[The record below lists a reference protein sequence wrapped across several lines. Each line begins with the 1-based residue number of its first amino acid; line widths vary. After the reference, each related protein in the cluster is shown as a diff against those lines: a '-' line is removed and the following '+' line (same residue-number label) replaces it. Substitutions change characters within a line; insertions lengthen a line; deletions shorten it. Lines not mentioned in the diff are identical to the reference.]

1 MTADLEKLLREGIDR
16 LTADA
21 KLQPD
26 IAERARLEVARR
38 SEPGGLLSPRRQAA
52 GTWRHWRRPQIRL
65 IAPLAAAI
73 AMACV
78 AIAVGVAGNDG
89 ERGHGAPRAMATLPG
104 GTPVPRPPYFLG
116 IYSNPGNDLF
126 SNLAVYDAT
135 TGAVV
140 ADLAARTHSLTFTA
154 VAATASSTEFLAAAE
169 PTSAG
174 RIGCGAT
181 IYQIKLTASGR
192 LASLSPLHGAPH
204 PGYVPVS
211 GLQVS
216 ADGRA
221 LAIESG
227 PCYVQGSGS
236 FPYRIELLRLADGRA
251 RRWRPAG
258 PTIMPFLGSLSSDGR
273 SLAFGNY
280 AGMGTGRATNDG
292 AARIVR
298 ASAKSGS
305 LTAAAHVVVPGT
317 RSPGHGVEGVA
328 LSPDGK
334 VLYACSRR
342 AATAA
347 GYHYSAVLAAYD
359 AASGR
364 KIRVLGTW
372 NSDQSPCLLA
382 MAPSGD
388 YALVTG
394 LFTAPGP
401 YAYRVNLS
409 TGKATPIGRAFTPGR
424 PAGDTHPSIIAW

>member
-21 KLQPD
+21 TLRPD
-26 IAERARLEVARR
+26 IVKRAQHDVARR
-38 SEPGGLLSPRRQAA
+38 SEPGAVISRRRRVS
-52 GTWRHWRRPQIRL
+52 GPLRHRSRARVRL
-65 IAPLAAAI
+65 IAPLAAAA

-78 AIAVGVAGNDG
+78 AIAVAVAGNG
-89 ERGHGAPRAMATLPG
+89 GPQGHGGPRTRATLPG
-104 GTPVPRPPYFLG
+104 GTPAPMPPYFLG
-116 IYSNPGNDLF
+116 MYSNPGNDLF
-126 SNLAVYDAT
+126 SNLAVYDAA
-135 TGAVV
+135 TGKVV
-140 ADLAARTHSLTFTA
+140 ADLASRTHGLTFTA
-154 VAATASSTEFLAAAE
+154 VAATASSTQFLAAAE
-169 PTSAG
+169 PASDG

-181 IYQIKLTASGR
+181 IYQIKLTVSGR
-192 LASLSPLHGAPH
+192 LASLSPLPGAPH
-204 PGYVPVS
+204 PGYVP

-236 FPYRIELLRLADGRA
+236 FPYRIGLLRLADGRA

-273 SLAFGNY
+273 SLAFSNY

-347 GYHYSAVLAAYD
+347 GYHYSAVLAAYH

-409 TGKATPIGRAFTPGR
+409 TGKKSPIGRALTPGR
-424 PAGDTHPSIIAW
+424 PAGDTDPSMIAW

>member
-21 KLQPD
+21 KLGSD
-26 IAERARLEVARR
+26 IVERARHEVARR
-38 SEPGGLLSPRRQAA
+38 SEPGALISPRRLAT
-52 GTWRHWRRPQIRL
+52 GTWRHRRRPQIRV
-65 IAPLAAAI
+65 IAPLAAAA

-78 AIAVGVAGNDG
+78 AIAVAVVGNG
-89 ERGHGAPRAMATLPG
+89 GPQGHRGSRTQTTLPS
-104 GTPVPRPPYFLG
+104 GTPAPRPPYFLG
-116 IYSNPGNDLF
+116 IYSDPRNDLF
-126 SNLAVYDAT
+126 SDLAVYDAA

-140 ADLAARTHSLTFTA
+140 TDLASRTHGLTFTA

-169 PTSAG
+169 PASGG

-181 IYQIKLTASGR
+181 IYQVKLTAAGR
-192 LASLSPLHGAPH
+192 LASLSPLPGAPH

-211 GLQVS
+211 GLHVS
-216 ADGRA
+216 ADGST
-221 LAIESG
+221 LAVESG

-236 FPYRIELLRLADGRA
+236 WPYRIELLRLADGGA

-258 PTIMPFLGSLSSDGR
+258 PTIIPSLGSLSSDGR
-273 SLAFGNY
+273 SLAFSNY
-280 AGMGTGRATNDG
+280 IGIGTGQAANDG

-305 LTAAAHVVVPGT
+305 LTAAAHVVVPGSRT
-317 RSPGHGVEGVA
+317 APYGVESVA

-347 GYHYSAVLAAYD
+347 GYHYSAVLAAYH

-364 KIRVLGTW
+364 KIRVLGNW
-372 NSDQSPCLLA
+372 NSDQFPCLLA

-394 LFTAPGP
+394 LFAAPEP

-409 TGKATPIGRAFTPGR
+409 TGQATPIGRAFTPGR
-424 PAGDTHPSIIAW
+424 PAGDTDPSMIAW

>member
-21 KLQPD
+21 TLRPD
-26 IAERARLEVARR
+26 IVKRAQHDVARR
-38 SEPGGLLSPRRQAA
+38 SEPGAVISRRRRVS
-52 GTWRHWRRPQIRL
+52 GTRRHRSRRRIRV
-65 IAPLAAAI
+65 IAPLAAAT

-78 AIAVGVAGNDG
+78 AIAVAVVGNG
-89 ERGHGAPRAMATLPG
+89 GPPGNSGPRTRAALPSGTPAPRPS
-104 GTPVPRPPYFLG
+104 YFLG

-126 SNLAVYDAT
+126 SNLAVYHAA

-140 ADLAARTHSLTFTA
+140 TDLASRTRGLTFTA

-169 PTSAG
+169 PASGG

-181 IYQIKLTASGR
+181 IYRVKLTAAGR
-192 LASLSPLHGAPH
+192 LAALSPLPGAPH

-216 ADGRA
+216 ADGST

-273 SLAFGNY
+273 SLAFSNY

-292 AARIVR
+292 AARVVR

-305 LTAAAHVVVPGT
+305 LTAAARVVVPGI
-317 RSPGHGVEGVA
+317 RSPAHGVEGVA

-347 GYHYSAVLAAYD
+347 GYHYSAVLAAYN

-364 KIRVLGTW
+364 KIRVLGSW

-409 TGKATPIGRAFTPGR
+409 TGKKAPVGRAFTPGR
-424 PAGDTHPSIIAW
+424 PAGDTDPGTIAW

>member
-1 MTADLEKLLREGIDR
+1 MTADLEKLLREGLDR
-16 LTADA
+16 LTAEA
-21 KLQPD
+21 KLSPD
-26 IAERARLEVARR
+26 IVKRARRQVTDR
-38 SEPGGLLSPRRQAA
+38 SERGAVMSPPRHEARPWRTRGLGR
-52 GTWRHWRRPQIRL
+52 TRL
-65 IAPLAAAI
+65 VAPLAAAT

-78 AIAVGVAGNDG
+78 AIAVAVASNGG
-89 ERGHGAPRAMATLPG
+89 PHGHSGAGKPNTLPS
-104 GTPVPRPPYFLG
+104 GTPAPRPPYFLG
-116 IYSNPGNDLF
+116 IYSDPGNDLF
-126 SNLAVYDAT
+126 SDLAVYDAA

-140 ADLAARTHSLTFTA
+140 SDLAPRTHGLTFTA

-169 PTSAG
+169 PASGG

-181 IYQIKLTASGR
+181 IYQVKLTAAGR
-192 LASLSPLHGAPH
+192 LASLSPLPGAPH

-216 ADGRA
+216 ADGTT
-221 LAIESG
+221 LAVESG

-236 FPYRIELLRLADGRA
+236 FPNRIELLGLAGGRA

-258 PTIMPFLGSLSSDGR
+258 PTIMPFLGSLSADGR
-273 SLAFGNY
+273 SLAFSNY
-280 AGMGTGRATNDG
+280 AGIGIGRATNDG

-298 ASAKSGS
+298 ATDTSGS

-334 VLYACSRR
+334 VLYACSRH
-342 AATAA
+342 AATAV
-347 GYHYSAVLAAYD
+347 GYHYSAVLAAYH
-359 AASGR
+359 AASGH

-394 LFTAPGP
+394 LFTAPQP
-401 YAYRVNLS
+401 YAYQVNLS
-409 TGKATPIGRAFTPGR
+409 TGKATPIGHAFTPGR
-424 PAGDTHPSIIAW
+424 PAGDTDPYAIAW

>member
-1 MTADLEKLLREGIDR
+1 MTAELEKLLREGIDR

-26 IAERARLEVARR
+26 IIERAQHEVAQR
-38 SEPGGLLSPRRQAA
+38 SEARGVISPRHQEA
-52 GTWRHWRRPQIRL
+52 GPLRHRSRARIRL
-65 IAPLAAAI
+65 IAPLAAAT

-78 AIAVGVAGNDG
+78 AIAVALVGNG
-89 ERGHGAPRAMATLPG
+89 GPPGNSGPRTRATLPS
-104 GTPVPRPPYFLG
+104 GTPASMPPYFLG
-116 IYSNPGNDLF
+116 MYSNPGNDLF
-126 SNLAVYDAT
+126 SNLAVYDAA
-135 TGAVV
+135 TGKVV
-140 ADLAARTHSLTFTA
+140 ADLASRTHGLTFTA
-154 VAATASSTEFLAAAE
+154 VAATARSTQFLAAAE
-169 PTSAG
+169 PASDG

-181 IYQIKLTASGR
+181 IYQIKLTVSGR
-192 LASLSPLHGAPH
+192 LASLSPLPGALH
-204 PGYVPVS
+204 PGYVP

-236 FPYRIELLRLADGRA
+236 FPYRIGLLRLADGRA

-273 SLAFGNY
+273 SLAFSNY
-280 AGMGTGRATNDG
+280 AGMGTGRAANDG

-298 ASAKSGS
+298 ASANSGS
-305 LTAAAHVVVPGT
+305 LTAAARVVVPGSRT
-317 RSPGHGVEGVA
+317 APYGVESVA

-342 AATAA
+342 AAAAA
-347 GYHYSAVLAAYD
+347 GYHYSAVLAAYH

-364 KIRVLGTW
+364 KIRVLGSW
-372 NSDQSPCLLA
+372 NSDQFPCLLA

-409 TGKATPIGRAFTPGR
+409 TGKKAPIGRAFTPGR
-424 PAGDTHPSIIAW
+424 PAGDTDPYTIAW